1 MCIRDRYKM
10 KKALVI
16 GVWPLNGLG
25 GQLCK
30 KIAQNNFEVF
40 VAGRTIK
47 SLNKVVESI
56 IEEGNHAKPIVVD
69 TTDENQIKKM
79 IKEIGSGLDFAVYSV
94 GNSTPGKIIDMEPSY
109 FRQSW
114 ESGCYGGFL
123 FAKEVIKVFLKENT
137 PGTLLFTGASASLR
151 GKSNFGA
158 FNSAK
163 GALRNLAQA
172 IAKEYAENSIH
183 VGHIIVDGGLAGERI
198 KQRVSDFDERV
209 KDGKLIDIDSVTDAY
224 MYLYNQNKNA
234 WTFELDIRTSK
245 ENW

>member
-1 MCIRDRYKM
+1 M

-16 GVWPLNGLG
+16 GVGPLNGLG

-56 IEEGNHAKPIVVD
+56 IEDGNYAKPIVVD
-69 TTDENQIKKM
+69 TTDENQIKMM
-79 IKEIGSGLDFAVYSV
+79 IREIGSGLDFAVYNV
-94 GNSTPGKIIDMEPSY
+94 GNSTPGKIIDMEASY

-245 ENW
+245 ENC

>member
-1 MCIRDRYKM
+1 M

-16 GVWPLNGLG
+16 GVGPLNGLG

-47 SLNKVVESI
+47 SLNLVVENI
-56 IEEGNHAKPIVVD
+56 RQDGNKAKPIVVD
-69 TTDENQIKKM
+69 TTDENQIKNM
-79 IKEIGSGLDFAVYSV
+79 IKEVGSGLDFAVYNV
-94 GNSTPGKIIDMEPSY
+94 GNNTPGKIIDMEPSY
-109 FRQSW
+109 FKQSW
-114 ESGCYGGFL
+114 ETGCFGGFL

-137 PGTLLFTGASASLR
+137 HGTLLFTGASASLR
-151 GKSNFGA
+151 GKANFGA
-158 FNSAK
+158 FNSSK

-183 VGHIIVDGGLAGERI
+183 VGHIIVDGGLAGDRL
-198 KQRVSDFDERV
+198 KHRVSDFEERV
-209 KDGKLIDIDSVTDAY
+209 KDGKLIDIESVTDAY
-224 MYLYNQNKNA
+224 MFLYNQNKNA

>member
-1 MCIRDRYKM
+1 M

-16 GVWPLNGLG
+16 GVGPLNGLG

-56 IEEGNHAKPIVVD
+56 IEEGNYAKPIVVD
-69 TTDENQIKKM
+69 TTDENQIKMM
-79 IKEIGSGLDFAVYSV
+79 IREIGSGLDFAVYNV
-94 GNSTPGKIIDMEPSY
+94 GNSTPGKIIDMESSY

>member
-1 MCIRDRYKM
+1 M

-16 GVWPLNGLG
+16 GVGPLNGLG

-56 IEEGNHAKPIVVD
+56 IEEGNYAKPIVVD

-79 IKEIGSGLDFAVYSV
+79 IKEIGSGLDFAVYNV
-94 GNSTPGKIIDMEPSY
+94 GNSTPGKIIDMESSY